1 MTTQGGSELS
11 KLYIVGSGPGSADY
25 VTPAARKAVR
35 EAQVVVGA
43 QRSLALFKEDIHGET
58 VTLTAKNV
66 DQALTY
72 AAQSAKNGKVAAVLS
87 TGDPGFSGL
96 LGSLLS
102 RNLTTGIDIV
112 VVPAVGAIQACA
124 ARLGLEWADAVL
136 FAFHSG
142 TNPQKKA
149 ALVQAVK
156 AGYTVMLLPDPKTF
170 PPQTIAAFLTVE
182 GIPKT
187 AKVAVCE
194 NLTLDNEKIT
204 NCTLEEAAQR
214 EFSSMCVMV
223 IN

>member
-1 MTTQGGSELS
+1 MS
-11 KLYIVGSGPGSADY
+11 KLYVVGAGPGSADY
-25 VTPAARKAVR
+25 VTPAARKAVQ

-58 VTLTAKNV
+58 LILTAKNV

-102 RNLTTGIDIV
+102 RNLTAGVDVV
-112 VVPAVGAIQACA
+112 VVPAVSALQACA
-124 ARLGLEWADAVL
+124 ARLCMDWSDVAL

-156 AGYTVMLLPDPKTF
+156 AGETVMLLPDPKTF
-170 PPQTIAAFLTVE
+170 PPHAIAAFLTAA

-187 AKVAVCE
+187 AEVAVCE

-223 IN
+223 IKGKVE